1 MTENRVPSHKGIQN
15 FTIIVISGIHE
26 SCDFALFGLLRE
38 AFEKKRGAFSI

>member
-15 FTIIVISGIHE
+15 FTIIVILGIHE

-38 AFEKKRGAFSI
+38 VFEKRGALST